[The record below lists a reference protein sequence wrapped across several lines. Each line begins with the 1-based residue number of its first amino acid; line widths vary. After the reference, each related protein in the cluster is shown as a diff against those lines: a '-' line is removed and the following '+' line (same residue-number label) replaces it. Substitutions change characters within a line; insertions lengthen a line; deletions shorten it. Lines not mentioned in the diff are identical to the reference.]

1 MLKAKKI
8 LTEPVLF
15 VPRLAR
21 DLQRPAMILRCQRQ
35 LPMTLPPPPPQWGA
49 ADAEIKL
56 PSGENTELKRFLFKA
71 WSK

>member
-1 MLKAKKI
+1 MTKRTFDSNDICESAAGTLGD
-8 LTEPVLF
+8 LTNAVS
-15 VPRLAR
+15 RLIC
-21 DLQRPAMILRCQRQ
+21 LV
-35 LPMTLPPPPPQWGA
+35 PQWGA

>member
-1 MLKAKKI
+1 MKITIAKGNHD
-8 LTEPVLF
+8 VM
-15 VPRLAR
+15 
-21 DLQRPAMILRCQRQ
+21 DLV
-35 LPMTLPPPPPQWGA
+35 PQWGA